1 MALSDPFYAV
11 KAEVLENA
19 AAAES
24 LAARWQQLERKPRAA
39 EERARLVQQLGD
51 LLLGVSADLHELDGT
66 IELVEKQRARFRIDD
81 AELQARREFV
91 AAMRRRVTAAYQAVE
106 VHTGE
111 QNELLDGLSLVVGR
125 LKEQGQQMNQE
136 LESQKTMLNT
146 LEDQVE
152 GAGAAMA
159 KLKGKM
165 TEMAKSKDRGKFC
178 AILGLSLLL
187 MLLTTL
193 ALS

>member
-1 MALSDPFYAV
+1 M
-11 KAEVLENA
+11 
-19 AAAES
+19 
-24 LAARWQQLERKPRAA
+24 QQ
-39 EERARLVQQLGD
+39 
-51 LLLGVSADLHELDGT
+51 
-66 IELVEKQRARFRIDD
+66 
-81 AELQARREFV
+81 
-91 AAMRRRVTAAYQAVE
+91 